1 MIVNKK
7 SPADRISSTPANIT
21 PHLSANPMSEV
32 AAQVL
37 KDIVARNNDAPDAN
51 ETGIKQA
58 SSSMAGKPNATPAGQ
73 LQQGEDILSKPRP
86 FKGLRNV

>member
-7 SPADRISSTPANIT
+7 SPADQISSNAANIT
-21 PHLSANPMSEV
+21 PHPGANPMSEA
-32 AAQVL
+32 AAQVM
-37 KDIVARNNDAPDAN
+37 KDMAARNNDAPHAN